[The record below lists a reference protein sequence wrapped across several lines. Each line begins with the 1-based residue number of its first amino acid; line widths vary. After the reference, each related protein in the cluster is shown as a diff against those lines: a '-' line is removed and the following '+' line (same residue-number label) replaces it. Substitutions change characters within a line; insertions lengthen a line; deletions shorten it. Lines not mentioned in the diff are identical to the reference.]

1 VRVRD
6 RVEPDRAWVDA
17 YERGYQ
23 RYGLLYP
30 ALRPLQ
36 ERPESSG

>member
-6 RVEPDRAWVDA
+6 RIEPDGEWTEL
-17 YERGYQ
+17 YERGYS
-23 RYGLLYP
+23 RYRMLYP

-36 ERPESSG
+36 AR

>member
-6 RVEPDRAWVDA
+6 RIEPDERWVEE
-17 YERGYQ
+17 YERGYD
-23 RYGLLYP
+23 RYRMLYP

-36 ERPESSG
+36 EH